1 MRQWNETM
9 IVLLRVQGRTL
20 CVSA

>member
-1 MRQWNETM
+1 M
-9 IVLLRVQGRTL
+9 IILLRVQGRTL